1 VLDAAGGV
9 FAVYGRGGAAAVP
22 AGGGRPGH
30 RFDRAGLELARDIVL
45 GEERL
50 GRVYLRRDLDDLAQ
64 RLRYDAAVLGLVFVG
79 SLVLAV
85 VGTANLQRALIRPVR
100 ELTQTVDAVTAR
112 RDYSLQARKLSNDE
126 FGVLTD
132 QFNAML
138 GEVRRRD
145 EELRQAQGQLERR
158 VEERTRELQ
167 QRTDEVERFNR
178 AAVGRELRMV
188 ELKRQVN
195 ELALAAGRPPAYAV
209 EEPEGVDR
217 RLAAG

>member
-1 VLDAAGGV
+1 
-9 FAVYGRGGAAAVP
+9 
-22 AGGGRPGH
+22 
-30 RFDRAGLELARDIVL
+30 
-45 GEERL
+45 
-50 GRVYLRRDLDDLAQ
+50 
-64 RLRYDAAVLGLVFVG
+64 
-79 SLVLAV
+79 
-85 VGTANLQRALIRPVR
+85 
-100 ELTQTVDAVTAR
+100 
-112 RDYSLQARKLSNDE
+112 LQARKLSNDE

-167 QRTDEVERFNR
+167 QRTDELERFNR